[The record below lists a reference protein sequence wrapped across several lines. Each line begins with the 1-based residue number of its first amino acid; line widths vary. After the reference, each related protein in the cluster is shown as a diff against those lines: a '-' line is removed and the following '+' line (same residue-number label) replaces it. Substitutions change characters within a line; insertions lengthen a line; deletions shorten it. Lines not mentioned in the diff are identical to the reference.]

1 MAKKTSVSSES
12 SEQETKT
19 KPKKK
24 VVRKKKTDLEDQ
36 VDLSVLPNNG
46 GPVQMDSV
54 IDPVSAE
61 SIHSRYHSLEPVD
74 EEERAAE
81 RRDIMQDI
89 KPRDYKHDAAF
100 LVPEKFGFELKPR
113 HSFSK
118 TGGISGKLVWIISGL
133 IVVLIIV
140 FVSLSIYSN
149 KVANNNSENVA
160 IPSEQAEQ
168 NPSTGAYRFAMINV
182 PEEFKSPLTGLLQNK
197 FKDQLVFADN
207 ASTLPVVTKDTLFI
221 KEAGQQMATDLL
233 VFLAANGIKAE
244 MQQVD
249 DLQAEAVLYLS
260 STVANPDLSGLT
272 AAAYNATGVAGL
284 AKKNCDILIKYKATS
299 CNALNATANQTG
311 STIKYKT
318 EKALFVLKRTP
329 EYATAKFGLA
339 GADQVEDIR
348 LTIGK

>member
-24 VVRKKKTDLEDQ
+24 VVRKKKAELEDQ

-54 IDPVSAE
+54 IDPVAAE
-61 SIHSRYHSLEPVD
+61 SVHSRYHSLEPVD
-74 EEERAAE
+74 EEERQAE

-133 IVVLIIV
+133 IVVLVIV

-149 KVANNNSENVA
+149 KVANTKSENVA
-160 IPSEQAEQ
+160 IPSQQAEQ
-168 NPSTGAYRFAMINV
+168 NPSPGSYRLAMSNI
-182 PEEFKSPLTGLLQNK
+182 PEEFKSPLTSILQGK
-197 FKDQLVFADN
+197 FKDRLVFAETAGN
-207 ASTLPVVTKDTLFI
+207 LPAVTKDTLFI
-221 KEAGQQMATDLL
+221 KQAGQQMATDLL

-249 DLQAEAVLYLS
+249 GLEAEAVLYLS
-260 STVANPDLSGLT
+260 STIANPDLSGLT
-272 AAAYNATGVAGL
+272 AAAYNATGVSGL
-284 AKKNCDILIKYKATS
+284 AKKNCDTLLKYKATS

-311 STIKYKT
+311 STVKYKT

-329 EYATAKFGLA
+329 EYASAKFGLA
-339 GADQVEDIR
+339 GSDQVEDIR

>member
-1 MAKKTSVSSES
+1 MVKKTSVSSES
-12 SEQETKT
+12 SDQETKT
-19 KPKKK
+19 KSKKR
-24 VVRKKKTDLEDQ
+24 VVRKKKTETEDQ
-36 VDLSVLPNNG
+36 PDFSVFPNNG

-54 IDPVSAE
+54 IDPVAAE
-61 SIHSRYHSLEPVD
+61 SIHNRYHSLEPVD
-74 EEERAAE
+74 EEQRDEE
-81 RRDIMQDI
+81 KRDIMRDI
-89 KPRDYKHDAAF
+89 KPRDYKHDATF

-113 HSFSK
+113 HSFPK
-118 TGGISGKLVWIISGL
+118 QGGLGGKLVWIISGL

-160 IPSEQAEQ
+160 IPSEQAERNQ
-168 NPSTGAYRFAMINV
+168 NTGTYRLAISNV
-182 PEEFKSPLTGLLQNK
+182 PEEFKSPLTSLVQNK

-207 ASTLPVVTKDTLFI
+207 SSTLPAVTKDTLFI
-221 KEAGQQMATDLL
+221 KQAGQQLATDLL
-233 VFLAANGIKAE
+233 VFLASNGIKAE
-244 MQQVD
+244 MQQAD

-260 STVANPDLSGLT
+260 STVSNPDLSGLT
-272 AAAYNATGVAGL
+272 AAAYNATGVSGL
-284 AKKNCDILIKYKATS
+284 AKKNCDVLIKYKVTS

-311 STIKYKT
+311 STVTYKT

-348 LTIGK
+348 LMIGK